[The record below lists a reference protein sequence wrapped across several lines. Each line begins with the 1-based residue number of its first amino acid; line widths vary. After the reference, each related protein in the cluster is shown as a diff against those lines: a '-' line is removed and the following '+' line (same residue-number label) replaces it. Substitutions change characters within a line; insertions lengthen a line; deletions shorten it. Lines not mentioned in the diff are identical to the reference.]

1 VVKELQYSLLLPKEL
16 KELESLWIPMG
27 WRIFQKQWLL
37 WILFCF
43 NLRIQ
48 KWIGVKYLKV
58 NIKNINHK
66 LILTSF

>member
-1 VVKELQYSLLLPKEL
+1 LP
-16 KELESLWIPMG
+16 KELESLWG
-27 WRIFQKQWLL
+27 GGSFKQKKTMVALDF
-37 WILFCF
+37 FCF
-43 NLRIQ
+43 NLIIQ